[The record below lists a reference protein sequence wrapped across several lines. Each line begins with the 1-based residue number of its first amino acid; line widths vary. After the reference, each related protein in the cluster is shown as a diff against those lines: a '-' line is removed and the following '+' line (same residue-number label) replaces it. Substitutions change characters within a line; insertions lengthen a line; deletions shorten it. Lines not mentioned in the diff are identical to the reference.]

1 MDLVAGSFF
10 EPVIPTAE
18 AYLLKHIL
26 HDWDDAS
33 STSILRRIH
42 HAAQPGAR
50 LIVVEMVMPDGEP
63 SRMAL
68 IDLNMFVVSDGRER
82 TAREY
87 EALLAST
94 GWALERIT
102 PSPSG
107 VSLIEAR
114 KR

>member
-1 MDLVAGSFF
+1 MGY
-10 EPVIPTAE
+10 I
-18 AYLLKHIL
+18 
-26 HDWDDAS
+26 HDWDGAS
-33 STSILRRIH
+33 STSILRQIH
-42 HAAQPGAR
+42 RAAPPGAR
-50 LIVVEMVMPDGEP
+50 LLVVEMVMPDGEP
-63 SRMAL
+63 SRTAL
-68 IDLNMFVVSDGRER
+68 IDLNMFVVADGRER